1 MMNLESRTSGFDAA
15 HRPGMTVCIEPV
27 PVSPRQRASATPEGD
42 FMKRLTGAV
51 AMLVAAAPV
60 FAADVATCTLS
71 PDKRTVTVTATNP
84 YSKVMACE
92 VNCDMAIPNGIGTV
106 VCVKPV
112 PVGAKDFVMCTEIAA
127 EGRSYT
133 RVKGA
138 EVNCPDP
145 SAPPP
150 GSKADSGGKVD
161 TDSKDDD
168 DDDAKMDEQMQ
179 KMMKQGQE
187 MLDRMKQKQK

>member
-1 MMNLESRTSGFDAA
+1 
-15 HRPGMTVCIEPV
+15 
-27 PVSPRQRASATPEGD
+27 
-42 FMKRLTGAV
+42 MKRLIGAV
-51 AMLVAAAPV
+51 AMLVATGPV

-71 PDKRTVTVTATNP
+71 ADKKTVTVTATNP

-112 PVGAKDFVMCTEIAA
+112 PVGAKDFVMCTETAA
-127 EGRSYT
+127 EGHSYT

-138 EVNCPDP
+138 SLNCPDP

-150 GSKADSGGKVD
+150 GSKAEP
-161 TDSKDDD
+161 DSKDDD
-168 DDDAKMDEQMQ
+168 DDDAKADELMQ
-179 KMMKQGQE
+179 KMLKQGQE
-187 MLDRMKQKQK
+187 MLERQKQKQK

>member
-1 MMNLESRTSGFDAA
+1 
-15 HRPGMTVCIEPV
+15 
-27 PVSPRQRASATPEGD
+27 
-42 FMKRLTGAV
+42 MKRLIGAV
-51 AMLVAAAPV
+51 AMLVATGPV

-71 PDKRTVTVTATNP
+71 ADKKTVTVTATNP
-84 YSKVMACE
+84 YPKVMACE

-112 PVGAKDFVMCTEIAA
+112 PVGARDFVMCTKTVD
-127 EGRSYT
+127 EGHSYT

-150 GSKADSGGKVD
+150 ASKAN

-168 DDDAKMDEQMQ
+168 DDDAKADEQMQ

-187 MLDRMKQKQK
+187 MLEQLKKNQK

>member
-1 MMNLESRTSGFDAA
+1 
-15 HRPGMTVCIEPV
+15 
-27 PVSPRQRASATPEGD
+27 
-42 FMKRLTGAV
+42 MKRLIGAV
-51 AMLVAAAPV
+51 TMLVAAGPI

-71 PDKRTVTVTATNP
+71 ADKKTVTVSATNP

-92 VNCDMAIPNGIGTV
+92 VNCDMAIPKGIGTV

-112 PVGAKDFVMCTEIAA
+112 PVGAKDFVMCTETAA
-127 EGRSYT
+127 EGHSYT

-138 EVNCPDP
+138 SLNCPDP

-150 GSKADSGGKVD
+150 ASKAD

-168 DDDAKMDEQMQ
+168 DDDAKDDTKADEMMQ
-179 KMMKQGQE
+179 KMLKQGQE
-187 MLDRMKQKQK
+187 FLQKQKQK